1 MRATPTLKP
10 VSVESPFQPRAQ
22 LHAPGTRSHRGHMAT
37 QKAQPA
43 AAPAVEV
50 EFSLP
55 GIAFVK
61 LYGEHDL
68 SSKQRLSEALAKASA
83 RRDVFVDLSECTF
96 LDSSVIEA
104 CYLARM
110 KLESR
115 DGQLELVIPPGAS
128 TVRRVA
134 EVTRLAVFLRIHESR
149 SAALASLR
157 TGEHVIRV
165 RDLRARFGDTES
177 YVAECSCGWRGQTH
191 TGWQTAAR
199 EARRDGA
206 IHVDEHRAGPDGAV
220 GRKNGARET

>member
-1 MRATPTLKP
+1 
-10 VSVESPFQPRAQ
+10 
-22 LHAPGTRSHRGHMAT
+22 MAT
-37 QKAQPA
+37 QNAQPTT
-43 AAPAVEV
+43 APAVEV

-68 SSKQRLSEALAKASA
+68 SSTQRLSEALAKASA

-96 LDSSVIEA
+96 MDSSVIAA
-104 CYLARM
+104 CFLART

-115 DGQLELVIPPGAS
+115 DGRLELVIPPEAS

-134 EVTRLAVFLRIHESR
+134 EVTRLAAILPIHESR
-149 SAALASLR
+149 SAALAGLR
-157 TGEHVIRV
+157 TGEHVIRL

-177 YVAECSCGWRGQTH
+177 YVAECSCGWRGKTH

-199 EARRDGA
+199 EARHDGA
-206 IHVDEHRAGPDGAV
+206 MHVEAHGIGHASSTA
-220 GRKNGARET
+220 